1 MAAVMKG
8 PIGIVGLGLIGGSL
22 AEALVARGRRVKG
35 CSLIAEDVHLAERE
49 GVEAFLL
56 PEREMSEAIGDC
68 PLVVVAVPL
77 KVMYAAALETVR
89 TAAPDA
95 TIFHVASLQGQDAIN
110 ATEEIW
116 RRVLGT
122 HPMAGL
128 AHSGFRHARA
138 DLFVGRSVS
147 VEARARPRERELAE
161 WFWHLVGATRITYR
175 SAEEHDT
182 LMAWVSHLPQILATA
197 LAATLARA
205 GVDPATLGPGGR
217 DGTRVAMSPLGTW
230 QSLLDA
236 ACTEDGAALAALS
249 ETLAELREVIVNGDT
264 EALRDLWSIART
276 WRLSA
281 EGEAK

>member
-1 MAAVMKG
+1 MIKG

-35 CSLIAEDVHLAERE
+35 CSLVEEDVRLAERE

-56 PEREMSEAIGDC
+56 PDRDLGEAVGDC

-77 KVMYAAALETVR
+77 KVMYAASLETVR
-89 TAAPDA
+89 SAAPDA
-95 TIFHVASLQGQDAIN
+95 TIFHVASLQGRDAIN

-147 VEARARPRERELAE
+147 IEARARPRERELAE
-161 WFWHLVGATRITYR
+161 WFWRLAGATHFAYR

-182 LMAWVSHLPQILATA
+182 LMSWVSHLPQMVATA

-205 GVDPATLGPGGR
+205 GVDPTTLGPGGR

-230 QSLLDA
+230 QALLDA
-236 ACTEDGAALAALS
+236 ASTEDGAALAALTS
-249 ETLAELREVIVNGDT
+249 TLEDLRDVIINGDA
-264 EALRDLWSIART
+264 EALRELWSVART
-276 WRLSA
+276 WRLGA
-281 EGEAK
+281 DGGGTT